1 MIYMLAV
8 EGVLLAQEVMEE
20 TQPKMAKLVAAVAE
34 AGMVIILVLV
44 EMVIA

>member
-1 MIYMLAV
+1 MDYMLAV
-8 EGVLLAQEVMEE
+8 EGVLLGQEVMEDHHL
-20 TQPKMAKLVAAVAE
+20 QLPGLVAAVAE